1 MSVCAYD
8 MFHLLYV
15 IYFMPFVFRLDDNDR
30 NSSDVYLFD
39 MKKKEFANFAIVM
52 RKANLDI

>member
-1 MSVCAYD
+1 
-8 MFHLLYV
+8 
-15 IYFMPFVFRLDDNDR
+15 MPFVFRLDDNDC
-30 NSSDVYLFD
+30 NSSDVYLFY